1 MTVRVLRND
10 ESIAD
15 YGSTLTQFNG
25 EFVMAVNGGGV
36 LTVVFEKDGFLTV
49 QRQVDA
55 RQQHYSQVDAIVMTP
70 RSSVSTVID
79 LSLPTPI
86 QVALGDVVT
95 DQDGTRQ
102 ATLMFA
108 AGTQATMVK
117 PDSSTQFI
125 MWTPVA
131 ISVLVVGTTLLDLGV
146 RVLLPRLAQTK
157 RRVIVATYAITFAAV
172 VLFVDESFSM
182 IVRFYGPALMF
193 FLIVAAREAIGTRA
207 VGWGLL
213 FAGFAVSVAA
223 AVIQVTGVA
232 IHPVYFDH
240 NAVYHLVQGGAVVLL
255 YLGFGRAP
263 WGSADLSAASSS
275 D

>member
-1 MTVRVLRND
+1 MIEL
-10 ESIAD
+10 
-15 YGSTLTQFNG
+15 L
-25 EFVMAVNGGGV
+25 GV
-36 LTVVFEKDGFLTV
+36 TIHDPDVVFTDLGLAILGTYLGWRLWQAPGRETL
-49 QRQVDA
+49 QR
-55 RQQHYSQVDAIVMTP
+55 
-70 RSSVSTVID
+70 
-79 LSLPTPI
+79 
-86 QVALGDVVT
+86 
-95 DQDGTRQ
+95 
-102 ATLMFA
+102 
-108 AGTQATMVK
+108 AGTVLMGGLASAAVWGAIFHAFFPAGT
-117 PDSSTQFI
+117 TTRAGFI

-157 RRVIVATYAITFAAV
+157 RRVIVATYAIAFAAV

-213 FAGFAVSVAA
+213 SAGFAVSVAA

-255 YLGFGRAP
+255 YLGFGRAQ